1 MSIGMRSPAKD
12 KTMAKIGIIGSGN
25 IGAALTRRF
34 RVAGHEVAVANSR
47 GPASLAGLAK
57 ETGARAAT
65 VEEAARGNDVVVVAI
80 PLKQITAL
88 PQGLFA
94 DAPPNL
100 VVIDTSNYYPRQRD
114 GRIDGIE
121 QGLTESGWVQRQLG
135 HPVVKAFNSIIA
147 PHLLRNGKPAGAPG
161 RIALAIAGDD
171 PKAKAKVMQ
180 FVDEI
185 GFDAVDAGTIEESWR
200 QQPGSPGYLKDY
212 DVQGVRKA
220 LAEARKERAPEWRA
234 TPHSPGTYASPA

>member
-1 MSIGMRSPAKD
+1 MSIGMRSPSKE
-12 KTMAKIGIIGSGN
+12 KSMAKIGIIGSGN

-34 RVAGHEVAVANSR
+34 RTAGHEVAVANSR

-88 PQGLFA
+88 PPGLFA

-100 VVIDTSNYYPRQRD
+100 IVIETSNYYPRQRD

-121 QGLTESGWVQRQLG
+121 QGLTESGWVQQ
-135 HPVVKAFNSIIA
+135 
-147 PHLLRNGKPAGAPG
+147 
-161 RIALAIAGDD
+161 
-171 PKAKAKVMQ
+171 
-180 FVDEI
+180 
-185 GFDAVDAGTIEESWR
+185 
-200 QQPGSPGYLKDY
+200 
-212 DVQGVRKA
+212 
-220 LAEARKERAPEWRA
+220 
-234 TPHSPGTYASPA
+234 